1 MPGIVQTASLTL
13 QLNNFIEY
21 LRDEKNP
28 PQNTL
33 MAYTRDLSK
42 FTDYADEK
50 GITDA
55 ADVDVDT
62 IESFKSHLA
71 SSGLSAAS
79 ICRCLSAL
87 RAFFTYLVDNGEL
100 EFNPAKSVR
109 NAKVE
114 KHDISVLSH
123 KEIELLLS
131 QPSSDDIKGIRDK
144 AMLEVLYATGMKV
157 TELISLN
164 LDDVNTQV
172 GFIRVG
178 KGSGSQER
186 VIPLYALVSKY
197 LQIYID
203 KSRRL
208 LVTDNNENALFVN
221 IFGERMTRQG
231 FWKVLKSYAAK
242 AGIQKSITPHTI
254 RHSFAAHL
262 LENGADIRD
271 ISEILGHSDIS
282 STQRYTAYLK
292 DKLKSNFIK
301 FHPHA

>member
-1 MPGIVQTASLTL
+1 MPGIVQTTSLTL

-21 LRDEKNP
+21 LRDQKNQS
-28 PQNTL
+28 QNTL
-33 MAYTRDLSK
+33 MAYMRDLSK
-42 FTDYADEK
+42 FTDYADAN
-50 GITDA
+50 GITAA

-62 IESFKSHLA
+62 VEDFKSHLI

-79 ICRCLSAL
+79 VSRCLSAL
-87 RAFFTYLVDNGEL
+87 RTFFTYLIDKGEL
-100 EFNPAKSVR
+100 DFNPAKSVR

-157 TELISLN
+157 SELVSLDI
-164 LDDVNTQV
+164 DDINTQV

-178 KGSGSQER
+178 KGSQER

-208 LVTDNNENALFVN
+208 LVTDKSETALFVN